1 MQAVDNNFHEM
12 ITRLGTK
19 YGWPEKIADSI
30 LKELKRLKRVNEG
43 ETSKLII
50 MDDTVERC

>member
-1 MQAVDNNFHEM
+1 MQAVDNNFDEM

-30 LKELKRLKRVNEG
+30 LKELKRLKRVNDG

-50 MDDTVERC
+50 MADTIERC